1 MQECVSKGIISYIT
15 AKVKCPLYG
24 GRKDHHEPEAVAK
37 VSGVAAGYGREDHPE
52 GGGRKNGCVLP
63 SNPTHAESF

>member
-1 MQECVSKGIISYIT
+1 MIFLQFFSKPVNDLMQECVSKGIISYIT

-52 GGGRKNGCVLP
+52 GGVR
-63 SNPTHAESF
+63 